1 MSVKFR
7 QAFHDTFVRT
17 FCPSRSSP
25 YLAGSGGTG
34 NSRHRSMSQS
44 YASMYSQHAAH
55 TRRFSDSQRRKQA
68 AQQFDSDNEHDSPPP
83 ADRYML
89 ATAVVVL
96 HPVNIVT
103 HGIMKNHNNNNI
115 NGSANGPL
123 NGQNSSSGHK
133 IMFSL
138 IQEESEI
145 SQTDEHLDSE

>member
-25 YLAGSGGTG
+25 YGPGFTGSVGGAR
-34 NSRHRSMSQS
+34 SRSMSQS
-44 YASMYSQHAAH
+44 YASMYQHNATA
-55 TRRFSDSQRRKQA
+55 RRFSDSQRRKQA
-68 AQQFDSDNEHDSPPP
+68 VQQFDSDEHESPHSS
-83 ADRYML
+83 DRYML

-103 HGIMKNHNNNNI
+103 HGIMKNANNGH
-115 NGSANGPL
+115 GS
-123 NGQNSSSGHK
+123 NSSASTNTASGHK

-138 IQEESEI
+138 IQEESEV
-145 SQTDEHLDSE
+145 SQTDEHLESE